1 MNGHADGAD
10 SDRCTGRREMRSKG
24 GEGIGKETCQRG
36 RAEGMVVKGIM
47 LEDGVLRY
55 FDVSADKENEGLV
68 ACCNL
73 IKVRLVSK
81 QENFWSNKCCSC
93 WSQRS

>member
-1 MNGHADGAD
+1 M
-10 SDRCTGRREMRSKG
+10 GRRQENAK
-24 GEGIGKETCQRG
+24 EGMKTL
-36 RAEGMVVKGIM
+36 RAEGMVVEGIM

-55 FDVSADKENEGLV
+55 FDVSADKENEGLI

-73 IKVRLVSK
+73 IKVSIMSK